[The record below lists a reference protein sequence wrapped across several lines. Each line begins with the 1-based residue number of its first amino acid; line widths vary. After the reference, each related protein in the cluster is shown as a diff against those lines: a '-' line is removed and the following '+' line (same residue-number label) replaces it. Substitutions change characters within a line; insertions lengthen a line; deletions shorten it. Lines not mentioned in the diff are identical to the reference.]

1 MTKRTSKVFTYHD
14 FDDDVVFTKNQNAT
28 IPEGYIWLHQN
39 WFYRVTATVVYW
51 VAVVVSFVYCRLYL
65 RTSFRNKRCLRPQGK
80 RGAVI
85 YANHT
90 QPLGDALLPMLV
102 AIPRRAYPIAEPANL
117 GIPIVGRLLT
127 MGGALIL
134 PAKIS
139 QMIQFQRAMNARL
152 DQHQRVFIYPEAHVW
167 PYYTK
172 IRPFPVGAFHYPV
185 AADLPSYSMTITY
198 QKGRLLS
205 RPKQVVYFDGPF
217 MPDKSLPRKQRQQK
231 LHDQIHAQMVTR
243 SHQSNVSFMTY
254 QHQSH

>member
-1 MTKRTSKVFTYHD
+1 MILMMTWSLPKIKMPPFLRAASKLVLPRNGDGRLLGGGCCQLRLLSAVFA
-14 FDDDVVFTKNQNAT
+14 DVFSKQ
-28 IPEGYIWLHQN
+28 
-39 WFYRVTATVVYW
+39 TVS
-51 VAVVVSFVYCRLYL
+51 AHPRQ
-65 RTSFRNKRCLRPQGK
+65 T
-80 RGAVI
+80 GAFI

-117 GIPIVGRLLT
+117 GIPIVGRLLA

-134 PAKIS
+134 PAKLS

>member
-1 MTKRTSKVFTYHD
+1 MAASKLV
-14 FDDDVVFTKNQNAT
+14 
-28 IPEGYIWLHQN
+28 
-39 WFYRVTATVVYW
+39 YRVTATVVYW
-51 VAVVVSFVYCRLYL
+51 VAVVVSFVYCRPVFADV
-65 RTSFRNKRCLRPQGK
+65 FRNKRCLRTQGK
-80 RGAVI
+80 RGAFI

-90 QPLGDALLPMLV
+90 QPLGDALYRCWSQYPGGR
-102 AIPRRAYPIAEPANL
+102 IRCGTCQPWYSNRRSSLA
-117 GIPIVGRLLT
+117 

-134 PAKIS
+134 PAKLS

-185 AADLPSYSMTITY
+185 AADLPSYSMTIIY